1 MGPQLIDESLIRKTV
16 DRAKQSP
23 RRRTNYNFHSGPQD
37 NPHRFLN
44 ALLRGSYVA
53 PHRHTTPP
61 KSETFVV
68 LEGLLAVFCFD
79 DGGAVTSTHLIGS
92 ADGTAVPRSLQGRP
106 VLRGI
111 DVPAGMWHTVTAI
124 SDHAVCLEIKPGPWD
139 PSSDKDFAPWA
150 PREGDPGADEYLADL
165 LARDHS

>member
-1 MGPQLIDESLIRKTV
+1 MGPQLIDESLIRRTV
-16 DRAKQSP
+16 DRARIAA
-23 RRRTNYNFHSGPQD
+23 RRRINHNLHSGPQD

-53 PHRHTTPP
+53 PHRHATPP

-79 DGGAVTSTHLIGS
+79 GKGSIQSTHLIG
-92 ADGTAVPRSLQGRP
+92 TAEPTPLPPRLNGLP
-106 VLRGI
+106 IVKGI
-111 DVPAGMWHTVTAI
+111 DLPAGIWHTITAI

-139 PSSDKDFAPWA
+139 PSSDKEFAPWA
-150 PREGDPGADEYLADL
+150 PPEGDPQAEAYLARL
-165 LARDHS
+165 LGT